1 MKRLVT
7 GGAGFVGSRLSAR
20 LLGLGHQVTAY
31 DDLSVGRRENV
42 PEGAAF
48 IEGDILDMGRLR
60 DAMRSMRGVDVVFH
74 NAAFVSIRNSFFE
87 PRREAEV
94 NVTGT
99 LNVLDAIV
107 EAGEAGVPPK
117 IVFASSMA
125 VYGIPQKDRV
135 HEGDVV
141 QPISPYGLS
150 KLKGEMLCRVYSE
163 RFGVSYSALRY
174 FNIFGEGQ
182 AYSEYVGVLT
192 AFISLAKGG
201 RPITVCG
208 DGTQERD
215 FVYVG
220 DVAEANVLAMGNTKN
235 AVYNIGSGTRTSI
248 LSVAQA
254 VRAEY
259 GNAEIAYVPRP
270 PGEIQTICADIG
282 AAKSD
287 LGFAPRFGI
296 LEYISKRRADLARKD
311 G

>member
-1 MKRLVT
+1 
-7 GGAGFVGSRLSAR
+7 
-20 LLGLGHQVTAY
+20 
-31 DDLSVGRRENV
+31 
-42 PEGAAF
+42 
-48 IEGDILDMGRLR
+48 
-60 DAMRSMRGVDVVFH
+60 
-74 NAAFVSIRNSFFE
+74 
-87 PRREAEV
+87 
-94 NVTGT
+94 
-99 LNVLDAIV
+99 
-107 EAGEAGVPPK
+107 
-117 IVFASSMA
+117 MA
-125 VYGIPQKDRV
+125 VYGVPQKDRV
-135 HEGDVV
+135 HEGDVA

-163 RFGVSYSALRY
+163 RFGLSYNALRY

-220 DVAEANVLAMGNTKN
+220 DVAEANVLSMDNPKN

-248 LSVAQA
+248 LSVAEA

-270 PGEIQTICADIG
+270 LGEIQTICADIG

-287 LGFAPRFGI
+287 LGFAPSLGI
-296 LEYISKRRADLARKD
+296 LEYISKHSADLARKR